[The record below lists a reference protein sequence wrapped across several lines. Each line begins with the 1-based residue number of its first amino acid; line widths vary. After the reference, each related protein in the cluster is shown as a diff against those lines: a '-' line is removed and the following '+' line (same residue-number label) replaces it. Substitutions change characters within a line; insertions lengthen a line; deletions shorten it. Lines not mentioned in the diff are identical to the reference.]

1 MSPWVTAESL
11 GQYWAHFSCTTQDM
25 ENSQIKVDDMLEAI
39 KYQADLKMSD
49 TSEIYTKFYF
59 VYVVL

>member
-1 MSPWVTAESL
+1 
-11 GQYWAHFSCTTQDM
+11 M